1 MPQTMLS
8 KWNGRPLNGAF
19 GALIENVNP
28 KQLADPVF
36 GADAYQLWTAY
47 NGLLIVRGPDLA
59 FLTPESLLR
68 WGEIFGTVDRNVESG
83 RDFCQVDN
91 LPIIRI
97 GNTVDHTG
105 TSNAIFANEPLIKNA
120 ADVRYNPET
129 RTPVWHTDGT
139 FKPHPPIGSVFHCRQ
154 APTSGGATLFADMC
168 SALEMLADPVK
179 EELSGLEAVCS
190 LAHHDK
196 KINLSSPTYP
206 TLTPTQRADN
216 PPMRVP
222 LMLTHPISGKP
233 ALYGLN
239 SSTCAVVSKHE
250 TITQERM
257 DVFDLQGIEHES
269 VATLRNLLPTVT
281 GPDFTVRWT
290 WAPGDI
296 VVWDNRCTLHAGTGF
311 NSAAE
316 QREMWRLSLTTPE
329 PLTSNTSAG

>member
-19 GALIENVNP
+19 GALVENANP

-36 GADAYQLWTAY
+36 CAEAYQLWSAY

-59 FLTPESLLR
+59 FLTPESLLH
-68 WGEIFGTVDRNVESG
+68 WGETFGTVDWKMESG
-83 RDFCQVDN
+83 RDFCRVGN
-91 LPIIRI
+91 LPIMRI
-97 GNTVDHTG
+97 GNTVDHRG
-105 TSNAIFANEPLIKNA
+105 TSNAIFSDESLIKTA
-120 ADVRYNPET
+120 EDVRYTPAP
-129 RTPVWHTDGT
+129 RTPVWHTDGP

-154 APTSGGATLFADMC
+154 APSSGGATLFADMC
-168 SALEMLADPVK
+168 SAFAMLDDSVK

-206 TLTPTQRADN
+206 TLTPAQRADN

-222 LMLTHPISGKP
+222 LILTHPITGKA

-239 SSTCAVVSKHE
+239 SSTCAIVSKNAS
-250 TITQERM
+250 ITEEKM
-257 DVFDLQGIEHES
+257 DIFDLQGIEHES

-281 GPDFTVRWT
+281 APDFTVSWT

-311 NSAAE
+311 NAAAE

-329 PLTSNTSAG
+329 PATSNTSLG

>member
-1 MPQTMLS
+1 
-8 KWNGRPLNGAF
+8 
-19 GALIENVNP
+19 
-28 KQLADPVF
+28 
-36 GADAYQLWTAY
+36 
-47 NGLLIVRGPDLA
+47 
-59 FLTPESLLR
+59 LLR
-68 WGEIFGTVDRNVESG
+68 WGEIFGTVDRNMESG

-97 GNTVDHTG
+97 GNTVDHRG
-105 TSNAIFANEPLIKNA
+105 VSNAIFANERLMETA
-120 ADVRYNPET
+120 DDVRYNPET

-168 SALEMLADPVK
+168 RAFEMLDDAVK

-206 TLTPTQRADN
+206 TLTPAQRAEN

-222 LMLTHPISGKP
+222 LILTHPISGKS

-239 SSTCAVVSKHE
+239 SSTCAIVSKHE
-250 TITQERM
+250 SITQEEM
-257 DVFDLQGIEHES
+257 DIFDLQGIEHES
-269 VATLRNLLPTVT
+269 VATLRKLLPTVT
-281 GPDFTVRWT
+281 APDFTVSWT

-311 NSAAE
+311 NAATE

-329 PLTSNTSAG
+329 PSTSNTSLG